1 MRERITSMGEMLIDF
16 LPIIEGDRT
25 TGFRMFAGGSVL
37 NVAVGVARLD
47 APSNFSGKVSSDY
60 FGRFLRDYT
69 HKEGVDT
76 RFLLDDPAP
85 STLAFVAMEHGEAA
99 YAFYG
104 DQAADTRLSFVEVP
118 QALLAETAIF
128 HTGSI
133 SLLRGQT
140 PEAILSTYKQLKGQA
155 LLSFDPNIRPGLVHD
170 EVAYRKLLD
179 TMFGLADLVKLST
192 VDTEWLFPSM
202 TPAAAAANI
211 RAKGPAVVVITRGGE
226 GVLAVYGP
234 HPNDIVEVP
243 SFPIK
248 LADTVGAGDS
258 FTGGI
263 LSSLHKRG
271 VYSREKLEALPVEEL
286 SAVLRFAAAVAAI
299 TCTRSGAN
307 PPRTIEVEEFLENK
321 A

>member
-1 MRERITSMGEMLIDF
+1 MRERITCMGETLIDF
-16 LPIIEGDRT
+16 LPIIAANRT
-25 TGFRMFAGGSVL
+25 TGFGMFAGGSVM
-37 NVAVGVARLD
+37 NVAVGLARLD
-47 APSNFSGKVSSDY
+47 APSNFSGKVSSDF
-60 FGRFLRDYT
+60 FGRFLRSYIQD
-69 HKEGVDT
+69 EGVDT

-104 DQAADTRLSFVEVP
+104 DQAADTRLTFAELP
-118 QALLAETAIF
+118 QALFDETAIF

-140 PEAILSTYKQLKGQA
+140 PEAILSSYKQLKGHA

-170 EVAYRKLLD
+170 EAAYRSLLD

-192 VDTEWLFPSM
+192 VDTEWLFPAM
-202 TPAAAAANI
+202 TPAAAAASI
-211 RAKGPAVVVITRGGE
+211 HAKGPAVVIITRGNE

-243 SFPIK
+243 SFAIT

-258 FTGGI
+258 FSGGI
-263 LSSLHKRG
+263 LASLHKRG
-271 VYSREKLEALPVEEL
+271 VWSREQLLALPVEEL

-307 PPRTIEVEEFLENK
+307 PPRSAEVEAFL
-321 A
+321 AP

>member
-1 MRERITSMGEMLIDF
+1 MRERITCMGEMLIDF
-16 LPIIEGDRT
+16 LPIIENERT
-25 TGFRMFAGGSVL
+25 VGFRMFAGGSVL

-69 HKEGVDT
+69 EQEGVDT
-76 RFLLDDPAP
+76 RFLLNDAAP
-85 STLAFVAMEHGEAA
+85 STLAFVAMEHGDAA

-104 DQAADTRLSFVEVP
+104 EQAADTRLSFDEVP
-118 QALLAETAIF
+118 EQLFEETAIF

-140 PEAILSTYKQLKGQA
+140 PEAILASYQRLKGQA

-170 EVAYRKLLD
+170 EQAYRALLD

-192 VDTEWLFPSM
+192 VDTEWLYPSM
-202 TPAAAAANI
+202 TPAAAAATI
-211 RAKGPAVVVITRGGE
+211 RAKGAAVVIITRGKD
-226 GVLAVYGP
+226 GVLASYGP
-234 HPNDIVEVP
+234 HTNDIVEIP
-243 SFPIK
+243 AFEIK

-258 FTGGI
+258 FSGG
-263 LSSLHKRG
+263 LLAALHRRG
-271 VYSREKLEALPVEEL
+271 ICSRASLEAMPVEEL
-286 SAVLRFAAAVAAI
+286 SAILRFAGAVSAI

-307 PPRTIEVEEFLENK
+307 PPRSAEVEEFLQ
-321 A
+321 